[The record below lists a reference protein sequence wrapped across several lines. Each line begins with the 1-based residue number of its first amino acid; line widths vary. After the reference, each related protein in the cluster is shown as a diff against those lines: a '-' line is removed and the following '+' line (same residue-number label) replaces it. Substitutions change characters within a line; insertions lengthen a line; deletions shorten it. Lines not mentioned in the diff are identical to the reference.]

1 MIPHRDG
8 KENGVINFNDG
19 CDIDGASSECDMYLV
34 NKYIREVEHRCAR
47 STPGSVSIDWEWCGE

>member
-34 NKYIREVEHRCAR
+34 NKYIREGGA
-47 STPGSVSIDWEWCGE
+47 